1 MVASV
6 SPWQNHRIA
15 NEDMTDA
22 ECPPSRSLG
31 VPLHRPST
39 GGPEQRAGKHRQTR
53 RKDEFTERPA
63 LMRAADFPR
72 RLQTGALAA
81 LAWSVASTVP
91 SESLYPLAVRLS
103 RALALAAR
111 GLKRVGLG
119 VSSTWLPPDDL
130 EGLAL
135 RNLLT
140 ALTYFGARFTP
151 RVRLDG
157 VELLTEY
164 YAVHGRAILCSA
176 HYPLNRV
183 MFRVLE
189 DRGLRST
196 VITGPMPIDARF
208 PGSWAWG
215 TRHSV
220 RHLPSS
226 ASVLLRARGELRSGR
241 VLVLDVDSPE
251 ATTDGTRFG
260 FGPCVRYVSH
270 AVFHLARLTRTP
282 VLYFAARR
290 SGDGAILLSLR
301 KAPVVVPRT
310 GNDVARCARACAE
323 FLGQQLCAAAAVAS
337 R

>member
-1 MVASV
+1 MPA
-6 SPWQNHRIA
+6 
-15 NEDMTDA
+15 TDL
-22 ECPPSRSLG
+22 R
-31 VPLHRPST
+31 
-39 GGPEQRAGKHRQTR
+39 RQFQT
-53 RKDEFTERPA
+53 A
-63 LMRAADFPR
+63 L
-72 RLQTGALAA
+72 LAA

-91 SESLYPLAVRLS
+91 SKSLYPLAVRLS

-111 GLKRVGLG
+111 GLKWVGLG

-151 RVRLDG
+151 EVRLDG
-157 VELLTEY
+157 IESLMEY

-183 MFRVLE
+183 LLRVLE
-189 DRGLRST
+189 DHRLRST
-196 VITGPMPIDARF
+196 LITGPIPIDARF

-215 TRHSV
+215 ARHSV

-226 ASVLLRARGELRSGR
+226 TNVLLRARGELRSGR
-241 VLVLDVDSPE
+241 VLVLDVDSAE
-251 ATTDGTRFG
+251 ATAEGTRFG
-260 FGPCVRYVSH
+260 SGPCVRYVSH
-270 AVFHLARLTRTP
+270 AVFHLARLTQTP

-290 SGDGAILLSLR
+290 SDDRAILLSLR
-301 KAPVVVPRT
+301 KAPVVVPQS
-310 GNDVARCARACAE
+310 GDDVVRCARACAE
-323 FLGQQLCAAAAVAS
+323 FLGQQLRQAAAVAP